1 MFFKNTSLSKYD
13 PKSLPRDL
21 ETYNKLI
28 ITHSLNRFLSFVFYN
43 LLHVD
48 SDSFDNYLSFHGKKF
63 QISSD
68 LNQFGFHKLLIHW
81 KFIEE
86 ISIHWSNYFYSKCPN
101 KNASVSPQT

>member
-28 ITHSLNRFLSFVFYN
+28 ITHSLNRFLSFVFWTICYMWTPIASTTTY
-43 LLHVD
+43 H
-48 SDSFDNYLSFHGKKF
+48 FTEKF

-86 ISIHWSNYFYSKCPN
+86 ISIHW
-101 KNASVSPQT
+101 